1 MAQHYDLGV
10 VGSGSAGRWAA
21 ILGASQ
27 GLRTAVIE
35 GANLGGSCFHRGSY
49 AVRALLG
56 CARQFRERLKSGRFG
71 NRLDLLK
78 VTLNDWMTAQRMVT
92 MRLVD
97 DLRAELERLN
107 VDVISGQGKFLDNR
121 TLQVMDKR
129 GLTSTIAADNII
141 IATGSRPDFQD
152 SSCPRVVNSDQILRT
167 TALPERLVIIGA
179 GYIGCEFAS
188 IYRTLGSEVT
198 LIEKANRVLP
208 GWEPEA
214 ADRVA
219 EALEMRGVN
228 IVRNHQVAL
237 DEIRESGTDIVV
249 RGQGGQTVDADA
261 ALVATGRRPN
271 SEGLGLQALGID
283 DSSALPVDAHM
294 RLPNPGLYAV
304 GDVTGMSFLDSTAF
318 SQANVAVNTILGHE
332 SRYDPRWAPR
342 CIHTE
347 PPVASVGWTEDEA
360 SSSGI
365 EFKVVSESMRLVSD
379 DDRSVI
385 DPAPTFLKA
394 IADSRS
400 RWLLGCLVVG
410 DHAGVIA
417 NIASIAIRLQT
428 PIDQLREIPLAQP
441 SAADALMA
449 TLRKIGLGSC

>member
-1 MAQHYDLGV
+1 MARHYDLGV
-10 VGSGSAGRWAA
+10 IGSGSAGRWAA
-21 ILGASQ
+21 LLGARR
-27 GLRTAVIE
+27 GLRTAIIE
-35 GANLGGSCFHRGSY
+35 GANIGGSCFHRGSY

-71 NRLDLLK
+71 NRVDLLK
-78 VTLNDWMTAQRMVT
+78 NTLNDWMTAQRMVT

-97 DLRAELERLN
+97 DLQAELQQLN
-107 VDVISGQGKFLDNR
+107 IDLIRGYAEFLDDR
-121 TLQVMDKR
+121 ALQVVDQR
-129 GLTSTIAADNII
+129 GVKSTVAADKII
-141 IATGSRPDFQD
+141 VATGSAPDFQD
-152 SSCPRVVNSDQILRT
+152 SSRPKMVNSDELLRT
-167 TALPERLVIIGA
+167 NVLPERLVIIGA

-198 LIEKANRVLP
+198 LMEKANRVLP

-237 DEIRESGTDIVV
+237 VEIRESGTDIVV

-283 DSSALPVDAHM
+283 DSSALQVDAHM

-360 SSSGI
+360 SRSGI

-400 RWLLGCLVVG
+400 RRLLGCLVVG